1 MPVPTTFHPDYCYHS
16 YTALKSGNALYLY
29 VGSLLKNI
37 LINLKAIN
45 IIYHVMSVMDWNTC

>member
-1 MPVPTTFHPDYCYHS
+1 MCIGCHYIF
-16 YTALKSGNALYLY
+16 KSGNALYLY

-37 LINLKAIN
+37 LINLNAIN